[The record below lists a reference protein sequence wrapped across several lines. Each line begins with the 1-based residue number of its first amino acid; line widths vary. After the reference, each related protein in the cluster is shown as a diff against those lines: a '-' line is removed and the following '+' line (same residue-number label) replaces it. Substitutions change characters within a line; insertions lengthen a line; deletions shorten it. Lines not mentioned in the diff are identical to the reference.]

1 MMHLLGVGKNN
12 ALAFNGKL
20 PGLLRQLIMISLHD
34 VEFHSLIV
42 FSVHYLFILCNRE
55 VAA

>member
-12 ALAFNGKL
+12 ALAFNGKMSI
-20 PGLLRQLIMISLHD
+20 LLRQLIMISLHD